1 MTPREALLD
10 LVARVGA
17 RDGAAVRISETD
29 VRQWP
34 AEAVAALTAH
44 RLLVR
49 ARPARTV
56 VCPGCE
62 ADCVMPVQTIPA
74 GSRAAARFIVCDK
87 RSDINRV
94 ALTTAHVDHWK
105 CDGEALARFVVE
117 QVGLRRSRHRADDSG
132 TRPLG
137 LAAGDTR
144 HQMLGLRTHGDVTL
158 VVADTAVALA
168 DLIDFERGA
177 YVLDTAAIRHL
188 VDAATTADPRY
199 TPSTTR
205 REARTLDSQARY
217 RTLATGLPRAEAA
230 APADVRHVVRPT
242 DCQAGGGGWLPRG
255 HYPQTHDGKVGDRHA
270 ARLTRRKQGGWD
282 AQAAE
287 APRTELIMGLP
298 GQIRMHRVELR
309 VQHCQSASWG
319 SVTIRATTPRA
330 IGPHR
335 PGVTVDA
342 DQPKWLLSE
351 GAEPNIAA

>member
-17 RDGAAVRISETD
+17 RDGAAVRVSETD

-34 AEAVAALTAH
+34 AEAVSALRAH

-74 GSRAAARFIVCDK
+74 GPREAARFIVCDK

-94 ALTTAHVDHWK
+94 ALTTAHVDQWK

-117 QVGLRRSRHRADDSG
+117 QLGLRRSRHRADASG

-158 VVADTAVALA
+158 VVADTAIALA
-168 DLIDFERGA
+168 DLIDFDRGT
-177 YVLDTAAIRHL
+177 YVLDTSAIRHL

-205 REARTLDSQARY
+205 REAHTLDTQARY
-217 RTLATGLPRAEAA
+217 ARWQKAYRALKQRRPRMSDVWYARQIAKQAVAA
-230 APADVRHVVRPT
+230 G
-242 DCQAGGGGWLPRG
+242 CQADTIR
-255 HYPQTHDGKVGDRHA
+255 RHMTGRPGA
-270 ARLTRRKQGGWD
+270 VVTRRG
-282 AQAAE
+282 
-287 APRTELIMGLP
+287 
-298 GQIRMHRVELR
+298 
-309 VQHCQSASWG
+309 
-319 SVTIRATTPRA
+319 
-330 IGPHR
+330 
-335 PGVTVDA
+335 
-342 DQPKWLLSE
+342 
-351 GAEPNIAA
+351 

>member
-17 RDGAAVRISETD
+17 RDGAAVRVSETD

-34 AEAVAALTAH
+34 AEAVGALKAH

-74 GSRAAARFIVCDK
+74 RPREAARFIVCDK
-87 RSDINRV
+87 RNDINRV
-94 ALTTAHVDHWK
+94 ALTTAHVDQWK
-105 CDGEALARFVVE
+105 CDAEALARFVVE
-117 QVGLRRSRHRADDSG
+117 QVGLRRSRHRADASG
-132 TRPLG
+132 TQPLG

-168 DLIDFERGA
+168 DLIDFDRGA

-205 REARTLDSQARY
+205 REARTLESQARY
-217 RTLATGLPRAEAA
+217 ARWQKAYRALKQRRPRMSDVWYARQLAKQAVATGCHASTIRKHMTGRPGAVTRRADATGRRAAHPRSRCG
-230 APADVRHVVRPT
+230 PTSPRRIRRPT
-242 DCQAGGGGWLPRG
+242 PPARRADGPSEVPVGNPTCCGLRSQFIRGRCTGSAGIRCRTRDGARGTRTQECFKVHMCQ
-255 HYPQTHDGKVGDRHA
+255 
-270 ARLTRRKQGGWD
+270 
-282 AQAAE
+282 
-287 APRTELIMGLP
+287 
-298 GQIRMHRVELR
+298 
-309 VQHCQSASWG
+309 
-319 SVTIRATTPRA
+319 
-330 IGPHR
+330 
-335 PGVTVDA
+335 
-342 DQPKWLLSE
+342 
-351 GAEPNIAA
+351 

>member
-34 AEAVAALTAH
+34 AEAVSALKAH

-56 VCPGCE
+56 VCPGSE

-74 GSRAAARFIVCDK
+74 GPRAAARFIVCDK

-94 ALTTAHVDHWK
+94 ALTTAHVDQWK
-105 CDGEALARFVVE
+105 CDGEALARFVVA
-117 QVGLRRSRHRADDSG
+117 QLGLRRSRHQIDESG

-177 YVLDTAAIRHL
+177 YRLDTAAIRHL

-205 REARTLDSQARY
+205 REAHTLDTQARY
-217 RTLATGLPRAEAA
+217 GRWQQAYRALKQRRPHMSDVWYARQVAT
-230 APADVRHVVRPT
+230 
-242 DCQAGGGGWLPRG
+242 
-255 HYPQTHDGKVGDRHA
+255 
-270 ARLTRRKQGGWD
+270 
-282 AQAAE
+282 
-287 APRTELIMGLP
+287 
-298 GQIRMHRVELR
+298 
-309 VQHCQSASWG
+309 
-319 SVTIRATTPRA
+319 
-330 IGPHR
+330 
-335 PGVTVDA
+335 
-342 DQPKWLLSE
+342 
-351 GAEPNIAA
+351 

>member
-17 RDGAAVRISETD
+17 RDGAAVRVSETD

-74 GSRAAARFIVCDK
+74 GPRAAARFIVCDK

-94 ALTTAHVDHWK
+94 ALTSAHVDQWK
-105 CDGEALARFVVE
+105 CDGEALARFVVA
-117 QVGLRRSRHRADDSG
+117 QLGLRRSRHRIDESG

-168 DLIDFERGA
+168 DLIDFDRGT

-188 VDAATTADPRY
+188 VDAATTADPHY

-205 REARTLDSQARY
+205 REAQTRDTQARY
-217 RTLATGLPRAEAA
+217 ARWQRAYRALKQRRPQMSDVWYARQLAKQPVAAGCHASTIRKHMTG
-230 APADVRHVVRPT
+230 
-242 DCQAGGGGWLPRG
+242 
-255 HYPQTHDGKVGDRHA
+255 
-270 ARLTRRKQGGWD
+270 RLGASTRRG
-282 AQAAE
+282 
-287 APRTELIMGLP
+287 
-298 GQIRMHRVELR
+298 
-309 VQHCQSASWG
+309 
-319 SVTIRATTPRA
+319 
-330 IGPHR
+330 
-335 PGVTVDA
+335 
-342 DQPKWLLSE
+342 
-351 GAEPNIAA
+351 

>member
-1 MTPREALLD
+1 MTPRAALLD

-17 RDGAAVRISETD
+17 RDGAAVRVSETD

-34 AEAVAALTAH
+34 GEAVAALKAH
-44 RLLVR
+44 RFLVR

-74 GSRAAARFIVCDK
+74 GPRAAARFIVCDK

-94 ALTTAHVDHWK
+94 ALTTAHVDQWK
-105 CDGEALARFVVE
+105 CDAEALARFVVA
-117 QVGLRRSRHRADDSG
+117 QLGLRRSRHRIDDSG

-168 DLIDFERGA
+168 DLIDFDRGT

-199 TPSTTR
+199 APSTTR
-205 REARTLDSQARY
+205 REAHTLDTQARY
-217 RTLATGLPRAEAA
+217 ARWQTAYRALKQQRPRMSDVWYARQLAKQTVAA
-230 APADVRHVVRPT
+230 G
-242 DCQAGGGGWLPRG
+242 CQADTIR
-255 HYPQTHDGKVGDRHA
+255 RHMTGRFGA
-270 ARLTRRKQGGWD
+270 VTRRG
-282 AQAAE
+282 
-287 APRTELIMGLP
+287 
-298 GQIRMHRVELR
+298 
-309 VQHCQSASWG
+309 
-319 SVTIRATTPRA
+319 
-330 IGPHR
+330 
-335 PGVTVDA
+335 
-342 DQPKWLLSE
+342 
-351 GAEPNIAA
+351 

>member
-34 AEAVAALTAH
+34 AEAVGALKAH

-74 GSRAAARFIVCDK
+74 GPREAARFIVCDK

-94 ALTTAHVDHWK
+94 ALTTAHVDQWK
-105 CDGEALARFVVE
+105 CDAEALARFVVE
-117 QVGLRRSRHRADDSG
+117 QLGLRRSRHGVDDSG

-144 HQMLGLRTHGDVTL
+144 HQMLGLRTRGDVTL
-158 VVADTAVALA
+158 VVADTAVDLA
-168 DLIDFERGA
+168 DLLDFARGA

-188 VDAATTADPRY
+188 VDAATRADRRA
-199 TPSTTR
+199 TCRARRGARRAGSTR
-205 REARTLDSQARY
+205 RRGTGAGRQPTAR
-217 RTLATGLPRAEAA
+217 
-230 APADVRHVVRPT
+230 
-242 DCQAGGGGWLPRG
+242 
-255 HYPQTHDGKVGDRHA
+255 
-270 ARLTRRKQGGWD
+270 
-282 AQAAE
+282 
-287 APRTELIMGLP
+287 
-298 GQIRMHRVELR
+298 
-309 VQHCQSASWG
+309 
-319 SVTIRATTPRA
+319 
-330 IGPHR
+330 
-335 PGVTVDA
+335 
-342 DQPKWLLSE
+342 
-351 GAEPNIAA
+351 

>member
-29 VRQWP
+29 VRQWS
-34 AEAVAALTAH
+34 AEAIGALKAH

-74 GSRAAARFIVCDK
+74 GPPRAAARFIVCDK

-94 ALTTAHVDHWK
+94 ALTTAHVDQWK
-105 CDGEALARFVVE
+105 CDAEALARFVAA
-117 QVGLRRSRHRADDSG
+117 QLGLRRSRHRIDESG
-132 TRPLG
+132 TRSLG

-168 DLIDFERGA
+168 DLIDFTRGA

-188 VDAATTADPRY
+188 VDAATTADPHY

-205 REARTLDSQARY
+205 REARTLDTQARY
-217 RTLATGLPRAEAA
+217 ARWQTAYRALKQRRPQMSDVWYARQIAKQAVAA
-230 APADVRHVVRPT
+230 G
-242 DCQAGGGGWLPRG
+242 C
-255 HYPQTHDGKVGDRHA
+255 HA
-270 ARLTRRKQGGWD
+270 
-282 AQAAE
+282 
-287 APRTELIMGLP
+287 
-298 GQIRMHRVELR
+298 
-309 VQHCQSASWG
+309 S
-319 SVTIRATTPRA
+319 TIRKHMT
-330 IGPHR
+330 GR
-335 PGVTVDA
+335 PGTPA
-342 DQPKWLLSE
+342 RRR
-351 GAEPNIAA
+351 